1 MKLQLIF
8 ISLNFFLIAP
18 TCNKE
23 IQLPNPELKKIFGR
37 WEWIETS
44 GGFAGKIVTPEET
57 GIAYA
62 IEFSVNGIFQYYKD
76 EKLIDKKR
84 FSINEGKSIYG
95 GEKAYIIAYS
105 NLDSLFRGAMPNQS
119 VSFSG
124 SDTLLLKEECYDC
137 FSTVFVRK
145 K

>member
-1 MKLQLIF
+1 MEFRIAVALLSF
-8 ISLNFFLIAP
+8 ILLAQ
-18 TCNKE
+18 TCTKE
-23 IQLPNPELKKIFGR
+23 IALPNPELKKIFGR

-44 GGFAGKIVTPEET
+44 GGFAGKIITPAKT

-62 IEFSVNGIFQYYKD
+62 IEFSTNGIFQYYKN
-76 EKLIDKKR
+76 EKLIDKKL
-84 FSINEGKSIYG
+84 FSIIEGTSIYG
-95 GEKAYIIAYS
+95 GEKAYIVSYS
-105 NLDSLFRGAMPNQS
+105 NVDSLFRGSMPNQS

-124 SDTLLLKEECYDC
+124 SDTLYLKEECHDC